1 MKINIREDVK
11 LFGVTK
17 HTLKELAQAIYS
29 KLQLGSKADSAY
41 DANKQVADAINSK
54 DLSEQVRDGAVDS
67 YKVIKKNKIFY
78 FKEVAGAMLEECSK
92 EDAIALYTHDIKKT
106 ISISRNDWI
115 ALKNVDSDKHLFGAY
130 SASLRTHLDDVHTK
144 GLAHCRDIKRSVISE
159 VSALHRDACK
169 VNNPEDGLAEFEQAM
184 VSNVT
189 SFESN
194 RQKAITA
201 GLSKQKQAQLEKMV
215 ENTPSWLKK

>member
-17 HTLKELAQAIYS
+17 NTLKELAQAIYS

-78 FKEVAGAMLEECSK
+78 FKEVAGAMIE
-92 EDAIALYTHDIKKT
+92 
-106 ISISRNDWI
+106 
-115 ALKNVDSDKHLFGAY
+115 
-130 SASLRTHLDDVHTK
+130 
-144 GLAHCRDIKRSVISE
+144 
-159 VSALHRDACK
+159 
-169 VNNPEDGLAEFEQAM
+169 
-184 VSNVT
+184 
-189 SFESN
+189 
-194 RQKAITA
+194 
-201 GLSKQKQAQLEKMV
+201 
-215 ENTPSWLKK
+215 